1 MSDQDLFGKASDESR
16 RHPTGGVVKRQTEI
30 PGTAIPEL
38 ELVAEKLR
46 QSNVKVAKLA
56 LEKKLATKEGET
68 IRLMMRELVE
78 GLIHQG
84 MLRKPDEDE
93 GQATIYRYK
102 SPDTEGGPDK
112 PRSIYYGTKWDLG
125 VTDGAADEGD
135 K

>member
-1 MSDQDLFGKASDESR
+1 MSDDLFQKAGDESR
-16 RHPTGGVVKRQTEI
+16 RHATTGGVVKRQTEI

-46 QSNVKVAKLA
+46 QSNVKVARLA

-78 GLIHQG
+78 QLIHQG

-102 SPDTEGGPDK
+102 SPDVQGGPDK